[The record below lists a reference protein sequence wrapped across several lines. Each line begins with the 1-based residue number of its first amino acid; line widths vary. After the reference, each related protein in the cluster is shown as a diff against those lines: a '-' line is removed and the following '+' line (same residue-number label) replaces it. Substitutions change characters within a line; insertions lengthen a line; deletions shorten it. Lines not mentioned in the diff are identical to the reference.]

1 MSGIATED
9 DDMTQDTAAMTAPSA
24 GSISC
29 VDCFFFKK
37 VREDI
42 DSEGVS
48 ATHGECRR
56 YPPVLEPMD
65 SEQQHDFEHSEQDGA
80 WTGRYTHSF
89 VSWVYPMV
97 WDDNWCGEYRK
108 K

>member
-1 MSGIATED
+1 MNDDNTEGG
-9 DDMTQDTAAMTAPSA
+9 AEPSPASA

-37 VREDI
+37 VRVDE
-42 DSEGVS
+42 DSEGVP

-65 SEQQHDFEHSEQDGA
+65 SQQAHDFEHNEYTGA
-80 WTGRYTHSF
+80 WTGRYAHSY
-89 VSWVYPMV
+89 VAWVYPMV
-97 WDDNWCGEYRK
+97 YDDNWCGEFK
-108 K
+108 KK

>member
-1 MSGIATED
+1 MRDET
-9 DDMTQDTAAMTAPSA
+9 TPQDSAAISPASA

-37 VREDI
+37 VREDV
-42 DSEGVS
+42 DTEGVT

-65 SEQQHDFEHSEQDGA
+65 SGQQHDFEHSEHDGR
-80 WTGRYTHSF
+80 WTGRYAHSF

-97 WDDNWCGEYRK
+97 YDDNWCGEYLK